1 MSYDLYF
8 GPEDDEPRPPDPAA
22 WNNVVS
28 QARALLGDVTV
39 FDDPPNWELEHE
51 GTGISVNHWE
61 GGWGISVPYRWHG
74 EAASH
79 VVDLMYQVAR
89 IVERESGLDGN
100 DPQLDCP
107 LVDADAAAAVQ
118 IFDAVAA
125 RYGMVGLTPP
135 M

>member
-8 GPEDDEPRPPDPAA
+8 GSESDEPRPPDLVA
-22 WNNVVS
+22 WNNVVT

-39 FDDPPNWELEHE
+39 FEDPPNWELEHE
-51 GTGISVNHWE
+51 GTGISVDHWA
-61 GGWGISVPYRWHG
+61 GGWGISVPYWWHG
-74 EAASH
+74 EAAGR

-107 LVDADAAAAVQ
+107 IMEADAAAAVR
-118 IFDAVAA
+118 IFDAVAV
-125 RYGMVGLTPP
+125 RYGRV
-135 M
+135 